1 MASKALKYH
10 GFAPPPPLKKFTREA
25 WGEKKTMEM
34 RASARL
40 HVPDCIPHFAADV
53 PTGARYH

>member
-1 MASKALKYH
+1 MVLHLPRPSKNSQGKL
-10 GFAPPPPLKKFTREA
+10 G
-25 WGEKKTMEM
+25 WEKKTMEM

-53 PTGARYH
+53 PTGARYHWQY

>member
-1 MASKALKYH
+1 MVIH